1 MTPSSCSRRVRVE
14 RGIYRQPNG
23 KYAVCFRHARKLR
36 FRTIG
41 FDLPAAR
48 RQREAL
54 IAAAQSGE
62 APPLSPQLRFHA
74 LVASWVERF
83 RARVAAG
90 ERRQRTLEAHLYH
103 IDRQLLPAFAARRA
117 SSITV
122 DDIVMLLAEMRS
134 SGCSPKTCA
143 NALGTLQ
150 AIMRYARRN
159 GWITTDPVDQLEF
172 DERPRPE
179 RRRQRVLGRQEI
191 ERLFGACSPRD
202 RLMVATA
209 LYTGTRI
216 SELLGLVWGD
226 LDLAGGVLYVRAQLS
241 RAHRGV
247 PVRRVAPK
255 TPASVRQIPLVVQL
269 ARMLAHHKLETP
281 NAQDCDW
288 VFATL
293 SGTPHGQRNV
303 GRRSL
308 GDAADRAGLNS
319 EEWPPL
325 RFHDLR
331 HTFASHLIVDLGLD
345 VAQVSRILGHAS
357 ITITLDVYTHLFD
370 NARHSRELRTR
381 MGASPFAGLL
391 AAPTKPV
398 TRVNHLA
405 QSVEV
410 SSTDALAPMPS
421 GVGNP

>member
-1 MTPSSCSRRVRVE
+1 M
-14 RGIYRQPNG
+14 
-23 KYAVCFRHARKLR
+23 
-36 FRTIG
+36 
-41 FDLPAAR
+41 
-48 RQREAL
+48 
-54 IAAAQSGE
+54 
-62 APPLSPQLRFHA
+62 
-74 LVASWVERF
+74 
-83 RARVAAG
+83 
-90 ERRQRTLEAHLYH
+90 
-103 IDRQLLPAFAARRA
+103 

-122 DDIVMLLAEMRS
+122 DDIVLLLAEMRS

-143 NALGTLQ
+143 NGLSTLQ

-191 ERLFGACSPRD
+191 KRLLGACSPRD
-202 RLMVATA
+202 RPMV
-209 LYTGTRI
+209 LPPCTRGHVSQSCLDSSGVI
-216 SELLGLVWGD
+216 SISP
-226 LDLAGGVLYVRAQLS
+226 AAFLYVRAQLS
-241 RAHRGV
+241 RAHRGA
-247 PVRRVAPK
+247 PARRVAPK

-269 ARMLAHHKLETP
+269 ARMLAHHKLEMP
-281 NAQDCDW
+281 SAQDCDW

-293 SGTPHGQRNV
+293 RGTSHGQRNV

-308 GDAADRAGLNS
+308 GDAANRAGLNS

-357 ITITLDVYTHLFD
+357 ITITLEVYTHLFD

-381 MGASPFAGLL
+381 MGASPFASLL
-391 AAPTKPV
+391 AAPTEPL
-398 TRVNHLA
+398 TRVDHLA

-410 SSTDALAPMPS
+410 SSAEALAPMPT

>member
-1 MTPSSCSRRVRVE
+1 MQTATGSLRVRVE
-14 RGIYRQPNG
+14 RGIYLQANG
-23 KYAVCFRHARKLR
+23 KYAVCFRHAGKLH

-41 FDLPAAR
+41 FHLLAAR
-48 RQREAL
+48 QQRKAL
-54 IAAAQSGE
+54 IAAAQRNE
-62 APPLSPQLRFHA
+62 VPPLSPQLRFQA
-74 LVASWVERF
+74 LVESWLERF
-83 RARVAAG
+83 QARVAAG
-90 ERRQRTLEAHLYH
+90 ERRQRTLEAHRYH
-103 IDRQLLPAFAARRA
+103 IDRQLLPAFAARRV
-117 SSITV
+117 SSITA
-122 DDIVMLLAEMRS
+122 DDIVLLLADMRS

-150 AIMRYARRN
+150 AIMRFARRN

-191 ERLFGACSPRD
+191 ERLLGACSPRD

-216 SELLGLVWGD
+216 SELLGLIWGD
-226 LDLAGGVLYVRAQLS
+226 VDLADGVIHVCAQLS
-241 RAHRGV
+241 RAHRGA
-247 PVRRVAPK
+247 PARRVAPK
-255 TPASVRQIPLVVQL
+255 TPASVREIPLVAQL
-269 ARMLAHHKLETP
+269 ARMLAEHKLTTP

-293 SGTPHGQRNV
+293 RGTPHEQRNV
-303 GRRSL
+303 GRRGL
-308 GDAADRAGLNS
+308 GGAADRAGLNS

-370 NARHSRELRTR
+370 DTRHRREIRAR
-381 MGASPFAGLL
+381 MAASPFAELL
-391 AAPTKPV
+391 AASTERIGPV
-398 TRVNHLA
+398 AVPLA
-405 QSVEV
+405 HVEA
-410 SSTDALAPMPS
+410 SSANAPSPMPRD
-421 GVGNP
+421 VGNT